1 MEGIFLILA
10 MKNMTNESLHF
21 LLITIG
27 LIIPILVVF
36 FVLGFSLTSEE
47 NIYLTNYDRDGK
59 LLLHAVSFEDM
70 NTICWLRPD
79 YIIKL
84 VNLPI
89 GFILFSNIVALFTAV
104 TSAYKS
110 AVFR

>member
-1 MEGIFLILA
+1 MEGVFLILA
-10 MKNMTNESLHF
+10 MKNVTNDSVHY

-27 LIIPILVVF
+27 LIIPVTIVF

-47 NIYLTNYDRDGK
+47 RIYLTNYDADGK
-59 LLLHAVSFEDM
+59 LLLHAASFEEM

-84 VNLPI
+84 VNLSI
-89 GFILFSNIVALFTAV
+89 GFI
-104 TSAYKS
+104 
-110 AVFR
+110 

>member
-1 MEGIFLILA
+1 
-10 MKNMTNESLHF
+10 MKNMTNESVHY
-21 LLITIG
+21 LLITTG
-27 LIIPILVVF
+27 LIVPTLIVF

-47 NIYLTNYDRDGK
+47 SIYLTNYDRDGK

>member
-1 MEGIFLILA
+1 
-10 MKNMTNESLHF
+10 MKNMTNDSVHN
-21 LLITIG
+21 LLIIIG
-27 LIIPILVVF
+27 LIVPILIVF

-47 NIYLTNYDRDGK
+47 NIYLTNYDTDGR
-59 LLLHAVSFEDM
+59 LLLHAASFKDM

-79 YIIKL
+79 YIVKL
-84 VNLPI
+84 VNIPV

>member
-1 MEGIFLILA
+1 
-10 MKNMTNESLHF
+10 MKNMTNDSAHF

-27 LIIPILVVF
+27 LIVPFLIVF

-47 NIYLTNYDRDGK
+47 NLYLTNYDTDGR
-59 LLLHAVSFEDM
+59 LLIHSASFEDM
-70 NTICWLRPD
+70 NTICWIRPD

-84 VNLPI
+84 VNLPV
-89 GFILFSNIVALFTAV
+89 GLILFTNIVALFTAV